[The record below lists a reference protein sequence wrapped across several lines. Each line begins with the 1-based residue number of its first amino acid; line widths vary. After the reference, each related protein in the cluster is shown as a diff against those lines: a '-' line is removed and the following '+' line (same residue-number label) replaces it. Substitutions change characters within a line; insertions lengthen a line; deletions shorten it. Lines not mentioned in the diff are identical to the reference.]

1 MSHGERL
8 FEVRAS
14 YAGLSVKTIRR
25 LVDSGEVRRRKVGRR
40 LPIPF
45 EDLDRH
51 ILRIKDHRRPTL
63 PTTQQAVLPRRSIDP
78 RGRSIPT
85 TPEAVRARAAEIAAG
100 LDALDGMGDEQEQR
114 ETLAALG
121 VAIDADRLSDRKRF
135 G

>member
-1 MSHGERL
+1 M
-8 FEVRAS
+8 
-14 YAGLSVKTIRR
+14 IRR
-25 LVDSGEVRRRKVGRR
+25 QVDSGEVRGHKVGRR
-40 LPIPF
+40 PPIPF

-51 ILRIKDHRRPTL
+51 ILRIKDQRRPTL
-63 PTTQQAVLPRRSIDP
+63 PTTQQAVSPRRSIDP

-100 LDALDGMGDEQEQR
+100 LDALDDMGDEDEQR
-114 ETLAALG
+114 ETLAALA